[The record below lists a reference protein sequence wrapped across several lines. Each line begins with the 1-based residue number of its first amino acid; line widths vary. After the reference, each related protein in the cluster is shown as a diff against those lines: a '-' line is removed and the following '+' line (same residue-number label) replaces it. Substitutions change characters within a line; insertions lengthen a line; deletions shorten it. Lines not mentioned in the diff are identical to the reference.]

1 MLRMFRITVHNDEMT
16 RNLDVALLRTFVA
29 VADHASMTAA
39 GNALHLTQSA
49 VSQQISRLE
58 DLSGALFTRDRRSLR
73 LTATGERLLGKARRL
88 LALNDE
94 LWSDMTSKVM
104 SGRIRLGAPY
114 DLVGTW
120 LTPILKAYTEE
131 HPLVEIT
138 LVCAASPDLLVAIH
152 EGTIDLAL
160 VEEPLGPTR
169 GECLA
174 VDRLVWV
181 GAKGGTAHLKT
192 PLPVSLVAETC
203 AFRPAVL
210 DALSERNLAWRI
222 LFESGSIDA
231 TRATVQADLAVT
243 AWLAST
249 VPDDLDILA
258 PTAGLPELPSF
269 AINLHMRNGHA
280 PLAMAELARHIRHG
294 LARTTGRMAY
304 DPTVPGVA
312 ATRVSH
318 SALKASR

>member
-1 MLRMFRITVHNDEMT
+1 MLDYIALWKRMLRMVCITVHNAQMA
-16 RNLDVALLRTFVA
+16 RNLDVGLLRTFVA

-39 GNALHLTQSA
+39 GNTLHLTQSA
-49 VSQQISRLE
+49 VSQQIARLE

-73 LTATGERLLGKARRL
+73 LTTTGERLLGKARRL

-104 SGRIRLGAPY
+104 GGHIRLGAPY

-120 LTPILKAYTEE
+120 LTPILKAYTED
-131 HPLVEIT
+131 HPLVETT
-138 LVCAASPDLLVAIH
+138 LMCAASPDLLIALD

-160 VEEPLGPTR
+160 VEEPLAPSY

-181 GAKGGTAHLKT
+181 GAKGGTAHRKT

-203 AFRPAVL
+203 VFRPAVL
-210 DALSERNLAWRI
+210 DALSERDLAWRTM
-222 LFESGSIDA
+222 FESGSIDA

-249 VPDDLDILA
+249 VPDDLDIL
-258 PTAGLPELPSF
+258 PSDAGLPELPSF
-269 AINLHMRNGHA
+269 AINLHMRNGDA
-280 PLAMAELARHIRHG
+280 SPATTELARHVRLG
-294 LARTTGRMAY
+294 LARAHR
-304 DPTVPGVA
+304 
-312 ATRVSH
+312 
-318 SALKASR
+318 